1 MTSFR
6 DLWAV
11 HRSGPCLVHKTEYIL
26 SANAAADK
34 ITSLPGLDKLPA
46 FDMYS
51 GYLNITGTVQ
61 FCVNLTVHPFSGM
74 NFRPKTY
81 DFKLK

>member
-1 MTSFR
+1 MSVKPNQKLFF
-6 DLWAV
+6 
-11 HRSGPCLVHKTEYIL
+11 

-61 FCVNLTVHPFSGM
+61 SCVNLTVPASSGLDF
-74 NFRPKTY
+74 FRY
-81 DFKLK
+81 VRKLMISSLNKLSKIKENLVR